1 MNNPLKII
9 YNWRYWPKE
18 ILYFPLVIK
27 VFIVGAIRTRRIFYF
42 SAANPNVSL
51 GGFAS
56 DSKFLIH
63 KNIPIKYKPTTAFIL
78 KSDDF
83 SNMIL
88 KMYHENI
95 RFPLIVKPDIGEG
108 GFLVKKI
115 NSKEELEIFHQNHDM
130 DYLLQEFID
139 LPLEVSVLVHDATGQ
154 LEISSITERGYITF
168 IGDGKSNIKQLITKN
183 RNSKYR
189 QRKIKRLLHNELTKV
204 LCKDEVWKPITIGN
218 WDYGATYTNR
228 SNFISEE
235 MTSSFQAINE
245 QVNLFHYARYDIKCS
260 SMEALAKGD
269 FIIIEINGVKGEP
282 IHIYDL
288 GTNLI
293 YAYKEI
299 FKHWNLI
306 MDISIRNMKHGA
318 KSTRFLPGMK
328 ILYNHLITK
337 RQSVKPKSTNEK
349 IKI

>member
-1 MNNPLKII
+1 MYNPIKIF

-18 ILYFPLVIK
+18 ILYFPLAIK
-27 VFIVGAIRTRRIFYF
+27 VFIFGAIRTGRIFYF

-56 DSKFLIH
+56 DSKFKIH
-63 KNIPIKYKPTTAFIL
+63 NNIPIQYKPITALIL
-78 KSDDF
+78 KSDVF
-83 SNMIL
+83 SEVLI
-88 KMYHENI
+88 KMVHEGI

-115 NSKEELEIFHQNHDM
+115 NTSEELEIFHQNHNM

-139 LPLEVSVLVHDATGQ
+139 LPIEVSILVHDASGQ
-154 LEISSITERGYITF
+154 LEISSITEREYITF
-168 IGDGKSNIKQLITKN
+168 IGDGKSNIKKLISEN

-189 QRKIKRLLHNELTKV
+189 QRKIKYLLHIDLGKV
-204 LCKDEVWKPITIGN
+204 LHKDEVWKPITIGN

-228 SNFISEE
+228 SNFMTKE
-235 MTSSFQAINE
+235 MTNSFQAVNN
-245 QVNLFHYARYDIKCS
+245 QVGLFHYARYDIKCS
-260 SMEALAKGD
+260 SMESLAKGD

-288 GTNLI
+288 GTNLV

-299 FKHWNLI
+299 FKHWNYI
-306 MDISIRNMKHGA
+306 MVISIRNMKKGA
-318 KSTRFLPGMK
+318 KPTPFLPGIK
-328 ILYNHLITK
+328 ILYHHLITK
-337 RQSVKPKSTNEK
+337 RQSVKPK
-349 IKI
+349 